1 MNAAQFD
8 YLIVG
13 AGIYGATAARVLTEA
28 GKSVAVIDRRDVVA
42 GNCYDEDIEGIR
54 FNLYGGHIFHTNSER
69 VWNFVN
75 RFAQWQSY
83 IHRVSACVDGKLYSF
98 PPNLLTL
105 NQIWGI
111 KTPQDAAVA
120 YNDMAK
126 METIREMF
134 FRGYSEKQWG
144 KPYSQIPSSVT
155 ARIPLRTTYDDR
167 YFTDKYQALPVNGYT
182 AFVRA
187 LLKNIPL
194 ALGCDYL
201 ESREY
206 WNRKA
211 ERVIYTGPIDELF
224 GYEYGAL
231 EYRSLRF
238 EHFSV
243 EGDFQGCATIN
254 YPERRRAYTRVLEH
268 KHFGWQQ
275 STGSIV
281 TMEYPE
287 TYERGTN
294 EPYYPVRD
302 EANAKLYEQYK
313 ARAAA
318 ERWLIIGGRLGMFQ
332 YLNMDQAIGAAIT
345 TAERLIGGG

>member
-1 MNAAQFD
+1 MK
-8 YLIVG
+8 LI
-13 AGIYGATAARVLTEA
+13 TASNE
-28 GKSVAVIDRRDVVA
+28 
-42 GNCYDEDIEGIR
+42 
-54 FNLYGGHIFHTNSER
+54 
-69 VWNFVN
+69 
-75 RFAQWQSY
+75 
-83 IHRVSACVDGKLYSF
+83 
-98 PPNLLTL
+98 
-105 NQIWGI
+105 
-111 KTPQDAAVA
+111 
-120 YNDMAK
+120 
-126 METIREMF
+126 
-134 FRGYSEKQWG
+134 
-144 KPYSQIPSSVT
+144 
-155 ARIPLRTTYDDR
+155 R
-167 YFTDKYQALPVNGYT
+167 YFPRIQA
-182 AFVRA
+182 
-187 LLKNIPL
+187 
-194 ALGCDYL
+194 YL
-201 ESREY
+201 ESLNE
-206 WNRKA
+206 NSQIQPVLVCVG
-211 ERVIYTGPIDELF
+211 ERLYDHGLPCVDTVQLPRALNL
-224 GYEYGAL
+224 GAPQ
-231 EYRSLRF
+231 E
-238 EHFSV
+238 V